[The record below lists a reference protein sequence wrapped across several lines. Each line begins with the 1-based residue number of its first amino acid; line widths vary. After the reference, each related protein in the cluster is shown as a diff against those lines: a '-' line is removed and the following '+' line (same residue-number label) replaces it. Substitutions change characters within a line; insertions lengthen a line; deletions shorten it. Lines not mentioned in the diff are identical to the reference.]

1 MSGDPLEHQKPGSS
15 NEITPARRHRARR
28 GEGEQLREDILEA
41 AERLLIET
49 GDKNAVSIRAVARTV
64 GVTPP
69 SIYLHFTDKNELLFQ
84 ACQVHWKRFD
94 AHIRNATKGIDDPVE
109 RIAACGRAY
118 IEFGLANPEHYRILF
133 MSKPDEQP
141 SHTDVQQLL
150 LDSGFTRLFQ
160 AISEAV
166 ERDQIVGDPGLIV
179 FHCWSV
185 VHGLTSLLISHP
197 DLPWPDR
204 EVLTKHLLETSM
216 RGLAPD
222 RSSPDH
228 Q

>member
-1 MSGDPLEHQKPGSS
+1 MSGDPLELQKPGLSD
-15 NEITPARRHRARR
+15 EVIPPRRHRARR

-41 AERLLIET
+41 AERLLIKT
-49 GDKNAVSIRAVARTV
+49 GNKDAVSIRAVAKTV

-84 ACQVHWKRFD
+84 VCQVHWGRFD
-94 AHIRNATKGIDDPVE
+94 AHLRNATEGIDDPVE

-141 SHTDVQQLL
+141 SHTDVDELL
-150 LDSGFTRLFQ
+150 CLFGFTRLIQ
-160 AISEAV
+160 AVSEAV
-166 ERDQIVGDPGLIV
+166 ERGQLVGDPALIV
-179 FHCWSV
+179 FHAWSL

-197 DLPWPDR
+197 DMPWPDR
-204 EVLTKHLLETSM
+204 ETLTKHLLETSM

-222 RSSPDH
+222 RISH
-228 Q
+228 EA